1 MATAST
7 RTLPISPRQLSHNT
21 LRYLFLSD
29 TVEATRWLYL
39 YQIPF
44 RIMKSGEGYW
54 VNVTWPNGITGPLSY
69 QELAQLPDFQTLRGD
84 RNVQNT
90 DKNQIHDRH

>member
-1 MATAST
+1 MEST
-7 RTLPISPRQLSHNT
+7 KTRNPDQWVLAHNT
-21 LRYLFLSD
+21 VRYLFPSD
-29 TVEATRWLYL
+29 TVEATCWLYL
-39 YQIPF
+39 HQIPF

-69 QELAQLPDFQTLRGD
+69 QELAQLPHFQTLRGD

-90 DKNQIHDRH
+90 NQIHDRG

>member
-7 RTLPISPRQLSHNT
+7 RTLPINPRQLSHNT
-21 LRYLFLSD
+21 LRFLFLSD

-69 QELAQLPDFQTLRGD
+69 QELAQLPNFQTLRGD
-84 RNVQNT
+84 QNVQ
-90 DKNQIHDRH
+90 DSNQIHDRR